1 MRLPPG
7 RLLMAGVPALPAD
20 LAALDDQFVLATVD
34 VTIGGTTLHLEK
46 PRNADDLISEAD
58 FVRDERL
65 PYWADLWPAAVVLAE
80 HLLRERALLGV
91 VPDGARPRA
100 LELGCGLGLV
110 TLAAQRAG
118 YAVTGTDYY
127 DDALRFTARNVFR
140 HTGETP
146 TVRLVDWRALPED
159 LGRYDL
165 VLAADVLYERPYAAF
180 VAEAIARS
188 LGEGGRALV
197 ADQGRVALEAFLE
210 EAVARGLTTQIV
222 HRERR
227 AVVPAAP
234 DGSTPHHVI
243 TIYELRRAGR

>member
-1 MRLPPG
+1 MS
-7 RLLMAGVPALPAD
+7 ALPAD

-91 VPDGARPRA
+91 VPDGARPCA
-100 LELGCGLGLV
+100 LGLGCGLGLV

-118 YAVTGTDYY
+118 YTVTATDYY
-127 DDALRFTARNVFR
+127 EDALRFAARNTLR
-140 HTGETP
+140 HTGERP
-146 TVRLVDWRALPED
+146 AARLVDWRALPDD
-159 LGRYDL
+159 LGTFDL
-165 VLAADVLYERPYAAF
+165 VLAADVLYERPYAAL
-180 VAEAIARS
+180 VAEAIARA
-188 LGEGGRALV
+188 LTPTGRALIS
-197 ADQGRVALEAFLE
+197 DQGRVALADFLVEAQ
-210 EAVARGLTTQIV
+210 ARGLSPQIV

-243 TIYELRRAGR
+243 TIYELRRTGG